1 VLVQVVTDNKNRTGP
16 ELRHL
21 FEKQSGRMGTA
32 GCVAWMFDRRG
43 VIQVDAER
51 IKEDDL
57 LEKALEAGA
66 VDVKRVEKTFEITT
80 APDEIEAVRSALEA
94 QKVPVLEASAVMVP
108 QSTVR
113 VEGKDAAAVLRLIE
127 ALEEQDDVQAVYSNY
142 DIPDEVLDA
151 ISAA

>member
-1 VLVQVVTDNKNRTGP
+1 
-16 ELRHL
+16 
-21 FEKQSGRMGTA
+21 M

-43 VIQVDAER
+43 VLQVDAER

-57 LEKALEAGA
+57 LEKALDAGA
-66 VDVKRVEKTFEITT
+66 VDVKRVEKAFEITT
-80 APDEIEAVRSALEA
+80 AADEMEAVRSALEG
-94 QKVPVLEASAVMVP
+94 QGVPVLEATAAMIP

-113 VEGKDAAAVLRLIE
+113 VEGKDAAALLRLIE